1 MFKQIEKHLKK
12 EANTKEKKGI
22 IDQSPA
28 YVIPLQY
35 A

>member
-12 EANTKEKKGI
+12 EANTKEKGI